1 MDLPPSHAPCWR
13 RLAEGGLARIHTD
26 SVAMQMMN
34 KRLERSADSA
44 SQKASEIYS
53 FFEKWQRS
61 LQNEIAQLARV

>member
-13 RLAEGGLARIHTD
+13 RLAEGGLSRIRTD
-26 SVAMQMMN
+26 NVAMQMMT
-34 KRLERSADSA
+34 KRLERSVDPA
-44 SQKASEIYS
+44 SLKAGEIYC